1 MTLPRFVSVVLILF
15 TLTALPAGA
24 QSTYSVG
31 VAAVD
36 ITPTYPVRL
45 SGFGFRRTESEG
57 VTQQIWAKALAVGND
72 EPAVLIAVDNL
83 GVPAGVVEE
92 VATRLRKACV
102 QRERLAVTSTHTHTA
117 PMLTNACPT
126 LFGVPIPKEHQE
138 HIDRY
143 TRELT
148 NHLEKVA
155 LDALKDRARAELYW
169 ETGKVKFAKNRRTK
183 GGPVDHDLAM
193 LVVKEPKGKVRAVY
207 VSYACHCV
215 TLSNNKISGDWA
227 GFAANAIQRAH
238 PGAIALVSVGC
249 GADQN
254 PTSDVTFD
262 KVDVA
267 AGQGAEIAR
276 ETDRL
281 LGGLLKPITGKLFTQ
296 VKSFDLAFDTLPTR
310 AQWEEK
316 AKRKDAVGYHAK
328 VQLAKLDRGEKLA
341 EKLPYSVQ
349 TWTFGDSLAMVFLP
363 GEVVV
368 DYGLRLKRELDPAR
382 LWVNAYSNDA
392 PCYIPS
398 ERVLKEGGYEGG
410 DAMIYYDRP
419 TRFKAGLEEP
429 IIKAVH
435 EQLDKTF
442 KPPFDPKKTQG
453 TRPLSPRQ
461 SQAAIKLK
469 DGFVAELV
477 ACEPLVQSPVA
488 VNWGPDGR
496 LWVAEMADYPSGID
510 GQFKPGGRIKVLEST
525 KGDGIYDKATIFL
538 DNIPFPTGVTPWRK
552 GVLVCA
558 APDILYAEDTKG
570 TGKADVVKKLFSG
583 WATHNYQ
590 ARVNG
595 LEYGLDGWVY
605 GCGGLFGGDITSFS
619 NPKPVP
625 LAHRD
630 FRLNP
635 DTGVIEAAAGRSQ
648 HGRVRND
655 WGDWF
660 GCDNSTFLRHYPLAD
675 HYLRRNPQ
683 MAVPN
688 NDVIVTDYP
697 DWNRCY
703 PLNDGIQLFKLSGP
717 PGRATAACGVGIY
730 RDVLLGKEY
739 TGNAFTCEPVNLLVH
754 RLVLTPKGST
764 FSARRAPDEQQSEFL
779 ASSDGWF
786 RPVQARTG
794 PDGALYIVDMYRF
807 VIEHPRWIPPEEL
820 AKVDVRAGY
829 NMGRI
834 YRIYHKDRPPRPIK
848 RLDKLDTAGLVAAL
862 DSPNGPQRDLAM
874 EMLVWKQDKEAVKH
888 LQRLMLEK
896 KPVVRSKMDVIFFVK
911 PLLRSMVNSER
922 SETRLQVLCTLDGMK
937 ALDNTVLYK
946 ALTDRNPGVVRH
958 AIRLAPKLTD
968 NHPVFGQW
976 FNSMRKVK
984 DAKLQLELAYGLGQ
998 IDLRVGSGSF
1008 LAQLAKQNADD
1019 PYFSAAV
1026 LSSLNKNNLQD
1037 FTIELVREGGN
1048 KHAHHLLGPVL
1059 SLALAF
1065 EARAPIDVVL
1075 HALKQ
1080 RKEGML
1086 APWQIEV
1093 IAIAV
1098 EAIEHRKSA
1107 IDKTLDTER
1116 VKSIKNL
1123 EMGARAIAEDA
1134 KQDDSLRVAAA
1145 GVLGRLPSS
1154 RKEDLGALRK
1164 LLVQSNSLPL
1174 QAAAVGGLARIG
1186 NDEAVSAMFAGWKGH
1201 SPALRGSIIDEIL
1214 AREASLPSLMDA
1226 LEKGPIQPVDF
1237 DAARRQRLLQ
1247 HKDAA
1252 IRSRAAKLFTG
1263 IVNPSREK
1271 VLVEYQAVA
1280 TTKGDQARGKDVFT
1294 KRCSTCHKLDG
1305 VGHDVGPDLRQM
1317 ANKSPAAFLIAI
1329 LDPNQAVDARY
1340 IQYLAVTKDG
1350 RQHNGI
1356 LASETATSI
1365 TLREQEGKE
1374 KVILRTDLEALESTG
1389 KSLMPE
1395 GLEKD
1400 INKQEMADL
1409 IAYLTANAQQAKQ
1422 VEGNRPA
1429 VIKPAADGT
1438 LKLSATNGAIHGGD
1452 ITFEPAFRNIGNW
1465 HGEKDHVLWT
1475 VELDK
1480 PTSYDVYLEWACADN
1495 SAGNVLILEVA
1506 GKTLRHRVAGTGAD
1520 WSNYK
1525 IVKIGTITVRD
1536 GKQQITV
1543 RAEGK
1548 PQGALCDLRSL
1559 IFVKEGGTE
1568 PKAEGAK

>member
-1 MTLPRFVSVVLILF
+1 MTGLRYCVLSLGLCFV
-15 TLTALPAGA
+15 LTDYAVADTG
-24 QSTYSVG
+24 YSVG

-36 ITPTYPVRL
+36 ITPNYPVRL

-57 VTQQIWAKALAVGND
+57 VAQQIWAKALAIGND
-72 EPAVLIAVDNL
+72 EPAVLISVDNL
-83 GVPAGVVEE
+83 GVTANIVEVVAARLKKVGV
-92 VATRLRKACV
+92 K
-102 QRERLAVTSTHTHTA
+102 RERLAVTSTHTHTA
-117 PMLTNACPT
+117 PMLTNTCPT
-126 LFGVPIPKEHQE
+126 LFGVPILKEHQQ

-143 TRELT
+143 TKELT
-148 NHLEKVA
+148 DHLEKVA
-155 LDALKDRARAELYW
+155 LAALKDRAPSLLSW
-169 ETGKVKFAKNRRTK
+169 ETGTVKFGANRRTK
-183 GGPVDHDLAM
+183 GGPVDHDLPM
-193 LVVKEPKGKVRAVY
+193 LVVRDPKGKVRAIY

-227 GFAANAIQRAH
+227 GYAADAIQRAH
-238 PGAIALVSVGC
+238 PEAIALVSIGC

-254 PTSDVTFD
+254 PNSGVTGD
-262 KVDVA
+262 KTDVA
-267 AGQGAEIAR
+267 AAQGTEIAG
-276 ETDRL
+276 EVERL
-281 LGGLLKPITGKLFTQ
+281 LKGILKPVAGKLSTKTKG
-296 VKSFDLAFDTLPTR
+296 VDLAFDTPPSR
-310 AQWEEK
+310 AEWEEK
-316 AKRKDAVGYHAK
+316 AKRNDAIGYHAK

-341 EKLPYSVQ
+341 DKLPYSVQ

-368 DYGLRLKRELDPAR
+368 DYGLRLKKALDPGR

-410 DAMIYYDRP
+410 GAMIYYDRP
-419 TRFKAGLEEP
+419 TRLKAGLEEQ
-429 IIKAVH
+429 IVRAVH
-435 EQLDKTF
+435 EQLDKSF

-461 SQAAIKLK
+461 SEAAIKLK
-469 DGFVAELV
+469 AGFVAELV
-477 ACEPLVQSPVA
+477 AAEPLVQSPVA

-510 GQFKPGGRIKVLEST
+510 GKFKPGGRIKVLKST

-625 LAHRD
+625 LANRD
-630 FRLNP
+630 FRINP

-675 HYLRRNPQ
+675 HYLRRNPHV
-683 MAVPN
+683 AVPN
-688 NDVIVTDYP
+688 NDVIVTDYA

-730 RDVLLGKEY
+730 RDDLLGKEY

-754 RLVLTPKGST
+754 RLVLKPKGST
-764 FSARRAPDEQQSEFL
+764 FSARRAPDEQKSEFL
-779 ASSDGWF
+779 ASTDVWF

-820 AKVDVRAGY
+820 AQVDVRAGY

-834 YRIYHKDRPPRPIK
+834 YRIYHKDRPPRLIK
-848 RLDKLDTAGLVAAL
+848 RLDKLDTEGLVAAL

-874 EMLVWKQDKEAVKH
+874 QMLVWRGDKTAAPALQKQVESGKLPPAVRLQSLCVLDALKTLQDKSVRMWLSDPHPAVRRH
-888 LQRLMLEK
+888 AFRIAECFMGHSVEI
-896 KPVVRSKMDVIFFVK
+896 D
-911 PLLRSMVNSER
+911 NSENAMLPANLADGQV
-922 SETRLQVLCTLDGMK
+922 RLQAAFSLGQSPFRTE
-937 ALDNTVLYK
+937 
-946 ALTDRNPGVVRH
+946 
-958 AIRLAPKLTD
+958 
-968 NHPVFGQW
+968 GQW
-976 FNSMRKVK
+976 
-984 DAKLQLELAYGLGQ
+984 LADLALGN
-998 IDLRVGSGSF
+998 GSDTF
-1008 LAQLAKQNADD
+1008 VQ
-1019 PYFSAAV
+1019 AAV
-1026 LSSLNKNNLQD
+1026 LSSLTTKNIGLFTHMLLSSKQD
-1037 FTIELVREGGN
+1037 ETKAKLVPALMETIVSFNHDEALEELLDLINPTED
-1048 KHAHHLLGPVL
+1048 HHPKIWQL
-1059 SLALAF
+1059 LALAGLMDSLAKRNETLEKVVPKDIRSRIDTLF
-1065 EARAPIDVVL
+1065 TYARETLSKDTAADERRTAAISLMGKRAEHRAEEIKLLGRQLRPRNSVVVQSAAVAALSQLNDKQVPNELLAEWKSHTPSLRGQIIDVVI
-1075 HALKQ
+1075 
-1080 RKEGML
+1080 G
-1086 APWQIEV
+1086 
-1093 IAIAV
+1093 
-1098 EAIEHRKSA
+1098 
-1107 IDKTLDTER
+1107 
-1116 VKSIKNL
+1116 
-1123 EMGARAIAEDA
+1123 RADWT
-1134 KQDDSLRVAAA
+1134 
-1145 GVLGRLPSS
+1145 GVLL
-1154 RKEDLGALRK
+1154 
-1164 LLVQSNSLPL
+1164 
-1174 QAAAVGGLARIG
+1174 
-1186 NDEAVSAMFAGWKGH
+1186 EAVAKGTL
-1201 SPALRGSIIDEIL
+1201 STG
-1214 AREASLPSLMDA
+1214 
-1226 LEKGPIQPVDF
+1226 DF
-1237 DAARRQRLLQ
+1237 DAVRRQRLVQ
-1247 HKDAA
+1247 HKDKIIRERFAKMFAA
-1252 IRSRAAKLFTG
+1252 TINADRK
-1263 IVNPSREK
+1263 K
-1271 VLVEYQAVA
+1271 VLDDYQSIAA
-1280 TTKGDQARGKDVFT
+1280 LSGERIRGKDIFA
-1294 KRCSTCHKLDG
+1294 KRCSACHKLDG
-1305 VGHDVGPDLRQM
+1305 VGQEVGPDLGQM

-1409 IAYLTANAQQAKQ
+1409 IAYLTANAPPHK
-1422 VEGNRPA
+1422 VVDGNRPA
-1429 VIKPAADGT
+1429 IVKPAANGS
-1438 LKLSATNGAIHGGD
+1438 LRLLATNGAIHGGE
-1452 ITFEPAFRNIGNW
+1452 ITFEPEFRNIGYW
-1465 HGEKDHVLWT
+1465 HGENDHVVWT

-1480 PTSYDVYLEWACADN
+1480 PTSFDVYLEWACADS
-1495 SAGNVLILEVA
+1495 SAGNILILDVA

-1520 WSNYK
+1520 WTNYK
-1525 IVKIGTITVRD
+1525 VTKIGAITVRD
-1536 GKQQITV
+1536 GKQQITA
-1543 RAEGK
+1543 RPEGK
-1548 PQGALCDLRSL
+1548 PQGALCDLRGL
-1559 IFVKEGGTE
+1559 ILVKEGGSE
-1568 PKAEGAK
+1568 PKPENR

>member
-1 MTLPRFVSVVLILF
+1 MPGIT
-15 TLTALPAGA
+15 TPARA
-24 QSTYSVG
+24 ETYPVG

-36 ITPTYPVRL
+36 STPSYPVRL

-57 VTQQIWAKALAVGND
+57 VTQQIWAKALAIGD
-72 EPAVLIAVDNL
+72 EEPAVLIAVDNL
-83 GVPAGVVEE
+83 GVPAYMVEDVAKRLKKAGV
-92 VATRLRKACV
+92 KP
-102 QRERLAVTSTHTHTA
+102 ERLAVTSTHTHTA

-143 TRELT
+143 TRELAD
-148 NHLEKVA
+148 NLEKVA
-155 LDALKDRARAELYW
+155 LAALKDRAKAELYW
-169 ETGKVKFAKNRRTK
+169 ETGTVKFAKNRRTK

-193 LVVKEPKGKVRAVY
+193 LVVKDPKGKVRAVY

-215 TLSNNKISGDWA
+215 TLSNNKVSGDWA
-227 GFAANAIQRAH
+227 GYAADAIQRAH
-238 PGAIALVSVGC
+238 PGAVALVSIGC

-254 PTSDVTFD
+254 PISDVTGD

-281 LGGLLKPITGKLFTQ
+281 LGGILKPVTGKIATQ

-310 AQWEEK
+310 VQWEEK
-316 AKRKDAVGYHAK
+316 AKQKGAVGYHAQ

-349 TWTFGDSLAMVFLP
+349 TWTLGDSLAMVFLP

-368 DYGLRLKRELDPAR
+368 DYGLRLKKELDPAR
-382 LWVNAYSNDA
+382 LWVNAYTNDA

-419 TRFKAGLEEP
+419 TRFKPGLEEQ
-429 IIKAVH
+429 IVKAVH

-488 VNWGPDGR
+488 INWGPDGR

-590 ARVNG
+590 ARVNS

-619 NPKPVP
+619 NPKAVP
-625 LAHRD
+625 LQNRD
-630 FRLNP
+630 FRINP

-675 HYLRRNPQ
+675 HYLRRNPHV
-683 MAVPN
+683 AVPN

-730 RDVLLGKEY
+730 RDDLLGKEY

-888 LQRLMLEK
+888 LKQLIEG
-896 KPVVRSKMDVIFFVK
+896 KPLVRSKTEVVIFPI
-911 PLLRSMVNSER
+911 PLFRSMTER
-922 SETRLQVLCTLDGMK
+922 LRPETRLQVLCTLDGLKDLDGRTVAK
-937 ALDNTVLYK
+937 AYGDSNQ
-946 ALTDRNPGVVRH
+946 RVVQH
-958 AIRLAPKLTD
+958 AIRLDPNWSSVVLAPWSLETLSMLTR
-968 NHPVFGQW
+968 HPQV
-976 FNSMRKVK
+976 R
-984 DAKLQLELAYGLGQ
+984 LQLAYRAGELLGNNRSSQLLALLADRYG
-998 IDLRVGSGSF
+998 
-1008 LAQLAKQNADD
+1008 ND
-1019 PYFSAAV
+1019 PYFRAAF
-1026 LSSLNKNNLQD
+1026 LSSLQARYLPQLTD
-1037 FTIELVREGGN
+1037 SILRRGTGGQ
-1048 KHAHHLLGPVL
+1048 AQEMLGPLL
-1059 SLALAF
+1059 SLVVALEDRETVDAVLRSLDYPKGWRRSERDMRITAAIL
-1065 EARAPIDVVL
+1065 EAL
-1075 HALKQ
+1075 ENQ
-1080 RKEGML
+1080 N
-1086 APWQIEV
+1086 
-1093 IAIAV
+1093 
-1098 EAIEHRKSA
+1098 KSA
-1107 IDKTLDTER
+1107 EKVLDIGHVRIIE
-1116 VKSIKNL
+1116 
-1123 EMGARAIAEDA
+1123 AIAEDA
-1134 KQDDSLRVAAA
+1134 RSAVVDAREKETLRVLAT
-1145 GVLGRLPSS
+1145 GLLGRLP
-1154 RKEDLGALRK
+1154 RLQRADFQTLAM
-1164 LLVQSNSLPL
+1164 LLTVQNPIPL
-1174 QAAAVGGLARIG
+1174 QSAAVSGLARIA
-1186 NDEAVSAMFAGWKGH
+1186 DEQAVTAMTANWKGH
-1201 SPALRGSIIDEIL
+1201 SPAIRAAIIDAIL
-1214 AREASLPSLMDA
+1214 TRDVLVRHLLDA
-1226 LEKGPIQPVDF
+1226 IEKGPIQPGDL

-1247 HKDAA
+1247 HKDPK
-1252 IRSRAAKLFTG
+1252 IRVRAAKLFAG
-1263 IVNPSREK
+1263 AVNPSRKK
-1271 VLVEYQAVA
+1271 VLDEYQTVA
-1280 TTKGDQARGKDVFT
+1280 IAKGDGRLGKDVFA

-1305 VGHDVGPDLRQM
+1305 VGHEVGPDLGQM

-1356 LASETATSI
+1356 LTSETATSI

-1374 KVILRTDLEALESTG
+1374 KVILRTELEALESTG

-1409 IAYLTANAQQAKQ
+1409 IAYLTANAPQAKQ
-1422 VEGNRPA
+1422 VDGNRPV
-1429 VIKPAADGT
+1429 VIKPAEDGS

-1452 ITFEPAFRNIGNW
+1452 ITFESEFRNIGNW
-1465 HGEKDHVLWT
+1465 HGENDHVIWT

-1480 PTSYDVYLEWACADN
+1480 PTSYDVYLDWACADN
-1495 SAGNVLILEVA
+1495 SAGNVLVLDVA

-1525 IVKIGTITVRD
+1525 IIKIGTITIRD
-1536 GKQQITV
+1536 GKQQITA
-1543 RAEGK
+1543 RPEAK
-1548 PQGALCDLRSL
+1548 PSEALCDLRAL

-1568 PKAEGAK
+1568 PKPEKK

>member
-1 MTLPRFVSVVLILF
+1 MTKARFCVLSIVLILVQ
-15 TLTALPAGA
+15 TYHVSADA
-24 QSTYSVG
+24 TYSVG

-57 VTQQIWAKALAVGND
+57 VTQQIWAKALSIGD
-72 EPAVLIAVDNL
+72 TDPAILIAVDNL
-83 GVPAGVVEE
+83 GVPSSIMEE
-92 VATRLRKACV
+92 VAARLKKSGIKP
-102 QRERLAVTSTHTHTA
+102 ERLAVTSTHTHTA

-126 LFGVPIPKEHQE
+126 LFGVPIPKDHQE

-143 TRELT
+143 TKELT
-148 NHLEKVA
+148 DHLEKVA
-155 LDALKDRARAELYW
+155 LAALKDRAPATLSW
-169 ETGKVKFAKNRRTK
+169 ETGTVKFGANRRTK
-183 GGPVDHDLAM
+183 GGPVDHDLPV
-193 LVVKEPKGKVRAVY
+193 LVVKDPKGKVRAIY

-227 GFAANAIQRAH
+227 GYAADAIQRAH
-238 PGAIALVSVGC
+238 NGAIALVSIGC

-254 PTSDVTFD
+254 PSSGVTGD
-262 KVDVA
+262 KTDLA

-276 ETDRL
+276 EVERL
-281 LGGLLKPITGKLFTQ
+281 LNGVLKPVTGKFSTQ
-296 VKSFDLAFDTLPTR
+296 IKSFELAFDTLPTR
-310 AQWEEK
+310 AEWEEK
-316 AKRKDAVGYHAK
+316 AKHNDAIGYHAK
-328 VQLAKLDRGEKLA
+328 VQLARLDKGEKLA

-349 TWTFGDSLAMVFLP
+349 TWTFGDTLAMVFLP

-368 DYGLRLKRELDPAR
+368 DYGLRLKTELDPGR
-382 LWVNAYSNDA
+382 MWVNAYSNDA

-410 DAMIYYDRP
+410 GAMIYYDRP
-419 TRFKAGLEEP
+419 TRLKAGLEEQ
-429 IIKAVH
+429 IVKAVH
-435 EQLDKTF
+435 EQLDKPF

-477 ACEPLVQSPVA
+477 AAEPLVQSPVA
-488 VNWGPDGR
+488 INWGPDGR

-510 GQFKPGGRIKVLEST
+510 GKFKPGGRIKVLEST
-525 KGDGIYDKATIFL
+525 KGDGIYDKATVFL
-538 DNIPFPTGVTPWRK
+538 DNIPFPTGVTPWRN

-558 APDILYAEDTKG
+558 APDILYAEDSKG

-605 GCGGLFGGDITSFS
+605 GSGGIFGGDITSFS
-619 NPKPVP
+619 NPKVVP
-625 LAHRD
+625 LANRD
-630 FRLNP
+630 FRINP

-660 GCDNSTFLRHYPLAD
+660 GCDNSTYLRHYPLAD
-675 HYLRRNPQ
+675 HYLRRNPLV
-683 MAVPN
+683 AVPN

-703 PLNDGIQLFKLSGP
+703 PLNAGIQLFKLSGP
-717 PGRATAACGVGIY
+717 PGLATAACGVGIY
-730 RDVLLGKEY
+730 RDDLLGREF

-779 ASSDGWF
+779 ASTDVWF

-807 VIEHPRWIPPEEL
+807 VIEHPRWIPPEDL
-820 AKVDVRAGY
+820 AQVDVRAGH

-848 RLDKLDTAGLVAAL
+848 RLDKLDSAGLVAAL
-862 DSPNGPQRDLAM
+862 GSPNGPQRDLAM
-874 EMLVWKQDKEAVKH
+874 EMLVWRQDKEAVN
-888 LQRLMLEK
+888 LLRRLILES
-896 KPVVRSKMDVIFFVK
+896 KPLVRSKTDVIFFGI
-911 PLLRSMVNSER
+911 PLYRLMTESARPL
-922 SETRLQVLCTLDGMK
+922 TRLQVLCALDGLK
-937 ALDNTVLYK
+937 AVDDAVLTK
-946 ALTDRNPGVVRH
+946 AIGDRNPGVVRH
-958 AIRLAPKLTD
+958 AFRLFPKWD
-968 NHPVFGQW
+968 NRHHMLAMVFRRMIEIG
-976 FNSMRKVK
+976 
-984 DAKLQLELAYGLGQ
+984 DARLHLQLAYGLG
-998 IDLRVGSGSF
+998 DLNTDTGRGDT
-1008 LAQLAKQNADD
+1008 LARLGHQHAGD
-1019 PYFSAAV
+1019 PFIQAAV
-1026 LSSLNKNNLQD
+1026 LSSLNKTSLQD
-1037 FTIELVREGGN
+1037 FSSALIRTAKKDNHEQ
-1048 KHAHHLLGPVL
+1048 LLGP
-1059 SLALAF
+1059 ALEMAI
-1065 EARAPIDVVL
+1065 ALQDPGTISVVL
-1075 HALKQ
+1075 HALAKQKEGKLAAWQLKTLSLGIDAVKRQ
-1080 RKEGML
+1080 RKPINKILDPE
-1086 APWQIEV
+1086 QV
-1093 IAIAV
+1093 
-1098 EAIEHRKSA
+1098 
-1107 IDKTLDTER
+1107 TL
-1116 VKSIKNL
+1116 IKNL
-1123 EMGARAIAEDA
+1123 SVDARKIADDP
-1134 KQDDSLRVAAA
+1134 QLDDSLRVLAV
-1145 GVLGRLPSS
+1145 GVLGQLSTFQ
-1154 RKEDLGALRK
+1154 KEEMDSLGK
-1164 LLVQSNSLPL
+1164 LLVPTNSISLQS
-1174 QAAAVGGLARIG
+1174 AAVAGLARIG
-1186 NDEAVSAMFAGWKGH
+1186 NDEAVAALLAGWKGH
-1201 SPALRGSIIDEIL
+1201 SPALRAAITDAIL
-1214 AREASLPSLMDA
+1214 SQDKALLGLLDG
-1226 LEKGPIQPVDF
+1226 LEKGPIQTGDF

-1247 HKDAA
+1247 HKDKM
-1252 IRSRAAKLFTG
+1252 IRERAVNLFAGT
-1263 IVNPSREK
+1263 VNADRKK
-1271 VLVEYQAVA
+1271 VLDDYQSIAA
-1280 TTKGDQARGKDVFT
+1280 LSGEKIRGKEIFA

-1305 VGHDVGPDLRQM
+1305 VGHEVGPDLGQM
-1317 ANKSPAAFLIAI
+1317 ANKSQAAFLIAI

-1350 RQHNGI
+1350 QQHNGI

-1365 TLREQEGKE
+1365 TLREQEAKE

-1409 IAYLTANAQQAKQ
+1409 IAYLTANAPPAKQ

-1429 VIKPAADGT
+1429 VIQPAEDGS
-1438 LKLSATNGAIHGGD
+1438 LKLSAAIGAIHGGD
-1452 ITFEPAFRNIGNW
+1452 ITFESEFRNIGNW
-1465 HGEKDHVLWT
+1465 HGENDHVVWT

-1480 PTSYDVYLEWACADN
+1480 PTSYDVYLEWACADS
-1495 SAGNVLILEVA
+1495 SAGNVLNLEVA
-1506 GKTLRHRVAGTGAD
+1506 GKTLRHRVAGTGGD

-1525 IVKIGTITVRD
+1525 IIKIGAISVRD

-1543 RAEGK
+1543 RPEGK
-1548 PQGALCDLRSL
+1548 PQGALCDLRAL
-1559 IFVKEGGTE
+1559 ILVKEGGSE
-1568 PKAEGAK
+1568 PKPEKR